1 MRSYTAHGRQPW
13 AVGRLRRGRRAGP
26 YAVICFR
33 AGAWPS
39 SWISIF
45 FGAASWGAGIVI
57 SSMPLTYVACTWAAS
72 VLSFAKTQPARK
84 WLICRL

>member
-1 MRSYTAHGRQPW
+1 MEPGLDAKVRCASRQLHGPRRG
-13 AVGRLRRGRRAGP
+13 AVGRGTTRQDRRAGP

-45 FGAASWGAGIVI
+45 FGAASWDAGIVI
-57 SSMPLTYVACTWAAS
+57 SSMPLTCVACT
-72 VLSFAKTQPARK
+72 
-84 WLICRL
+84 